1 MTDFFNNA
9 GPSPVEGRL
18 RAALHAHAED
28 FTAGLDAWQQ
38 LQARSQA
45 ARSQAAGNR
54 ASGGRAGGGRAG
66 GSRTGGGSPARRLVR
81 GRLAVPAAAAA
92 AVVAVVVAATTLV
105 HGLGGSPAAGHGS
118 ASSARPE
125 PSVSAT
131 GPNAKT
137 FPGQSELALVPPA
150 TSILSLTT
158 GKDHASG
165 TFWFGYNGPG
175 FWGYQVSPGLQ
186 FCDAVGSADAA
197 ESSCIPVTALRS
209 ASVTADSSLG
219 LVSVGTTSSP
229 PAIYGGSVT
238 DRAASV
244 TAVLP
249 DGRTY
254 AGVVGTARG
263 FPDKAWIVDS
273 PQVTG
278 TRLIFRDAS
287 GHQIADASTALVQ
300 VPAPKQPHSGAIT
313 VLHYAGGG
321 SSGSVLAYLIGGHV
335 AFWLGEP
342 WPTAVSPD
350 AAAGQPALAG
360 MTDIAPTGSSQY
372 PVLAL
377 GYAHANVARIVV
389 HLPHGKQVTV
399 RTFLPGWPGSGLR
412 LWKAALGTGLFNDKA
427 GMPLGLPTLTA
438 TAYDAAGHV
447 VAQVR
452 LGFSN
457 FPI

>member
-1 MTDFFNNA
+1 MTGFFNNA
-9 GPSPVEGRL
+9 GPSPVEDRL
-18 RAALHAHAED
+18 RAALQAHAED
-28 FTAGLDAWQQ
+28 FTASGDAWQQ
-38 LQARSQA
+38 LQGRTQGTANRTIGS
-45 ARSQAAGNR
+45 RAAG
-54 ASGGRAGGGRAG
+54 GR
-66 GSRTGGGSPARRLVR
+66 TTRRLMR
-81 GRLAVPAAAAA
+81 GRFAVPAAAAA
-92 AVVAVVVAATTLV
+92 AVVAVVIAATTLV
-105 HGLGGSPAAGHGS
+105 HGLDGSPAAGHGS

-137 FPGQSELALVPPA
+137 FPGQSQLALVPPA

-165 TFWFGYNGPG
+165 TFWFGYNSPG

-186 FCDAVGSADAA
+186 FCDDVGSADAA

-209 ASVTADSSLG
+209 ASVTAGSSLG
-219 LVSVGTTSSP
+219 LVSVGATSSP
-229 PAIYGGSVT
+229 SAIYAGSVT
-238 DRAASV
+238 DQAASV

-254 AGVVGTARG
+254 GGVVGTARG

-287 GHQIADASTALVQ
+287 GRQIADASTALVQ

-313 VLHYAGGG
+313 LLHYSGGG
-321 SSGSVLAYLIGGHV
+321 ASGNVLAYLIGGHV

-350 AAAGQPALAG
+350 AAASQPAVAGLADISPIG
-360 MTDIAPTGSSQY
+360 TDHY

-399 RTFLPGWPGSGLR
+399 DTFKPGWPGSGLR
-412 LWKAALGTGLFNDKA
+412 LWSATLGTNLFNGQA
-427 GMPLGLPTLTA
+427 GLPLGLPTLTA

-457 FPI
+457 FPL

>member
-1 MTDFFNNA
+1 MTGFFNNA
-9 GPSPVEGRL
+9 GPSPVEDRL

-38 LQARSQA
+38 LQARTQGTAS
-45 ARSQAAGNR
+45 RTIGSEAAGSR
-54 ASGGRAGGGRAG
+54 AAGSRAG
-66 GSRTGGGSPARRLVR
+66 GSRAGGGSPARRLVR

-105 HGLGGSPAAGHGS
+105 HGLGGPPAAGHGS

-125 PSVSAT
+125 PRPTAT
-131 GPNAKT
+131 GPNVKT
-137 FPGQSELALVPPA
+137 FPDQSELTLVPPT

-165 TFWFGYNGPG
+165 TFWFGYNSPG
-175 FWGYQVSPGLQ
+175 FWGYEVSPGLQ

-197 ESSCIPVTALRS
+197 ETSCIPVTALRA
-209 ASVTADSSLG
+209 ASVTAGSSLG
-219 LVSVGTTSSP
+219 LVSVGATTSPS
-229 PAIYGGSVT
+229 AIYAGSVT
-238 DRAASV
+238 DQAASV

-313 VLHYAGGG
+313 LLHYSGGG
-321 SSGSVLAYLIGGHV
+321 ASGSVLAYLVGGHV

-360 MTDIAPTGSSQY
+360 MADIAPTGSRQY
-372 PVLAL
+372 PVVAL
-377 GYAHANVARIVV
+377 GYAHADVARIVV